1 MMNTLLFYPIAVPVI
16 FGLVCLLSPNQARG
30 RREALLV
37 VTTLVTLALSI
48 FLFFQSDLSVSIR
61 WLQLTPSLTIGF
73 DLHTS
78 AFARFTLVTIA
89 AFGLLVGLYSLP
101 FMRSHLR
108 HREYYAYYLIALG
121 VTSGAVLSGNLVL
134 LLFFWELHGF
144 LLFLMAGLNGDSAL
158 PASTRT
164 LMIAGIGDLTLM
176 LGIGLLW
183 TQTGSLSIGPGP
195 TGGAGAGGL
204 AAQALVPS
212 TPILGAA
219 FVLMALGAFAKGG
232 IMPLHTWI
240 PAISTETPM
249 TVMGYFTSLDKM
261 LGFYLLT
268 VLSLQI
274 FDISGW
280 AGWFLMTVGA
290 VTLLGG
296 VLMAVIQKDF
306 RRMLA
311 FHSVSQVG
319 YMVIGIGT
327 GTALGV
333 IGGLFHLLNM
343 IVVKGGLYLCGGS
356 VQYRTGKTKF
366 DDLGGLAKAMPLT
379 FVSTLIASLAIAGV
393 PPLNAFVSK
402 WMVYQGIIER
412 GGTAFPVF
420 LLVAMFGSA
429 LTLASFMKLLYSMF
443 WGDRPA
449 GLGEGRE
456 SPWTMTLPIF
466 MLALVAVGFGVFY
479 RWPVSALLTPIVGPG
494 AQVTELGL
502 WDSGLATVLLVVSL
516 LIGLVIYLAGRP
528 RRSVE
533 AEVFLG
539 GEALDPAVYRVPG
552 THFYGPVKSMD
563 GLKQAYDMADRG
575 TFDVYKQGYRAIK
588 RASQWVYTYIDQA
601 LADFY
606 QEVIPALLS
615 LVGEILH
622 VLNARMV
629 LTRILWV
636 LYVLGGLTILFMPEQ
651 YELITLT
658 RVVACVGMIGWAFL
672 AWVETDLQ
680 RMLLLAATSQLGFV
694 VLGFTL
700 SSAVALSYLGTG
712 SVALLVLFIVTY
724 FIRRSLHTTS
734 IDQMSGLA
742 GKMPVAFVFFVLA
755 ALWLSG
761 LPPFGSFFSKFLLGV
776 AAGEISPF
784 LTIAITGAAILTLAY
799 LLRPIR
805 NFLRNE

>member
-1 MMNTLLFYPIAVPVI
+1 MNTLLFYPIAVPILV
-16 FGLVCLLSPNQARG
+16 GLVCLFTRKQARVW
-30 RREALLV
+30 REALLV
-37 VTTLVTLALSI
+37 LTTIAALALSV
-48 FLFFQSDLSVSIR
+48 FLFIQPDLSISIR
-61 WLQLTPSLTIGF
+61 WLQLTPGLTIGF

-78 AFARFTLVTIA
+78 AFARFTLVVTA
-89 AFGLLVGLYSLP
+89 AFSLLAGLYSLP
-101 FMRSHLR
+101 FMRAHPR
-108 HREYYAYYLIALG
+108 HREYYAYYLMALG

-183 TQTGSLSIGPGP
+183 TQTGSLSID
-195 TGGAGAGGL
+195 GL

-212 TPILGAA
+212 TPLLGAA
-219 FVLMALGAFAKGG
+219 FILMVLGAFAKGG
-232 IMPLHTWI
+232 VMPLHTWI

-319 YMVIGIGT
+319 YMLVGIGT
-327 GTALGV
+327 GSAIV
-333 IGGLFHLLNM
+333 AIGGRFHLVNR
-343 IVVKGGLYLCGGS
+343 ISVKGSVYLCGGS
-356 VQYRTGKTKF
+356 VQYRTGKTQF
-366 DDLGGLAKAMPLT
+366 DDWGWLAKAMPWT

-412 GGTAFPVF
+412 GGTAFPLF

-443 WGDRPA
+443 WGDKPA
-449 GLGEGRE
+449 GLGEVKE
-456 SPWTMTLPIF
+456 SPWTMALPIF
-466 MLALVAVGFGVFY
+466 VLGLIAVGFGVFY
-479 RWPVSALLTPIVGPG
+479 QWPVAALLTPILGAG
-494 AQVTELGL
+494 AQVSVIGL
-502 WDSGLATVLLVVSL
+502 WNSNLATILLVASL
-516 LIGLVIYLAGRP
+516 LIGLVIYWAGRP

-533 AEVFLG
+533 AYVFLG
-539 GEALDPAVYRVPG
+539 GEALDPEVYRVPG
-552 THFYGPVKSMD
+552 SHFYGPVKDMD
-563 GLKQAYDMADRG
+563 GLKQAYAMADHGSFDLYLQG
-575 TFDVYKQGYRAIK
+575 TILTRRISRWVYK
-588 RASQWVYTYIDQA
+588 YIDQA

-629 LTRILWV
+629 LTHILWA
-636 LYVLGGLTILFMPEQ
+636 LYALGGLAILFMPNQ
-651 YELITLT
+651 YEILTLT
-658 RVVACVGMIGWAFL
+658 RVIACVGMIGWAFI

-680 RMLLLAATSQLGFV
+680 RMLVLAATSQLGFV
-694 VLGFTL
+694 VLGITL
-700 SSAVALSYLGTG
+700 SSAVALSYLATG
-712 SVALLVLFIVTY
+712 SIALLVLFVVAY
-724 FIRRSLHTTS
+724 FIRRSLHTST

-742 GKMPVAFVFFVLA
+742 GKMPVAFIFFVLA

-761 LPPFGSFFSKFLLGV
+761 LPPFGSFFSKFRLGV

-805 NFLRNE
+805 RFLRNE

>member
-1 MMNTLLFYPIAVPVI
+1 MNTLLFYPIAAPVLV
-16 FGLVCLLSPNQARG
+16 GLICLLIPKQARG
-30 RREALLV
+30 VREALLV
-37 VTTLVTLALSI
+37 LTTIVALALSV
-48 FLFFQSDLSVSIR
+48 FLFVQPNLSVSIR

-73 DLHTS
+73 DLQTS

-89 AFGLLVGLYSLP
+89 AFGLLAGLYSLP
-101 FMRSHLR
+101 FMRAHPR
-108 HREYYAYYLIALG
+108 HREYYAYYLMALG
-121 VTSGAVLSGNLVL
+121 VTGGAVLAGNLVL

-144 LLFLMAGLNGDSAL
+144 LLFLMAGLNGDSAVS
-158 PASTRT
+158 ASKRT
-164 LMIAGIGDLTLM
+164 LMIAGVGDLTLM

-183 TQTGSLSIGPGP
+183 TQTSSLSIS
-195 TGGAGAGGL
+195 GL
-204 AAQALVPS
+204 AAQVLTPS
-212 TPILGAA
+212 TPLLGTA

-249 TVMGYFTSLDKM
+249 TVMSYFTSLDKM

-327 GTALGV
+327 GTAVGV

-343 IVVKGGLYLCGGS
+343 IIVKGSLYLCGGS
-356 VQYRTGKTKF
+356 VQYRTGKTQF
-366 DDLGGLAKAMPLT
+366 DELGGLAKALPWT

-393 PPLNAFVSK
+393 PPLNAFASK

-412 GGTAFPVF
+412 GGTVFPVF

-443 WGDRPA
+443 WGDKPA
-449 GLGEGRE
+449 ELGEVKE
-456 SPWTMTLPIF
+456 SPWTLTLPI
-466 MLALVAVGFGVFY
+466 LVLGLFAVGFGVFY
-479 RWPVSALLTPIVGPG
+479 QWPVSALLTPILGAG
-494 AQVTELGL
+494 AQASVIGL
-502 WDSGLATVLLVVSL
+502 WNSNLATLLLVISL
-516 LIGLVIYLAGRP
+516 LIGLVIYWAGRP

-533 AEVFLG
+533 ADVFLG
-539 GEALDPAVYRVPG
+539 GEALDPEVYRVPG

-563 GLKQAYDMADRG
+563 GLRQAYDMADHG
-575 TFDVYKQGYRAIK
+575 TFDLYLQGALITRRVSGWIYK
-588 RASQWVYTYIDQA
+588 YIDQA

-615 LVGEILH
+615 LIGEILH

-629 LTRILWV
+629 LTHILWA
-636 LYVLGGLTILFMPEQ
+636 LYVLGGLAILFMPNQ
-651 YELITLT
+651 YEIITLA
-658 RVVACVGMIGWAFL
+658 RIIACVGMIGWAFL

-680 RMLLLAATSQLGFV
+680 RMLVLAATSQLGFV
-694 VLGFTL
+694 VLGITL
-700 SSAVALSYLGTG
+700 SSAVALSYLATG
-712 SVALLVLFIVTY
+712 SIALLVLFAVAY
-724 FIRRSLHTTS
+724 FIRRGLHTTS
-734 IDQMSGLA
+734 IEQMSGLA
-742 GKMPVAFVFFVLA
+742 GKMPVAFIFFVLA

-761 LPPFGSFFSKFLLGV
+761 LPPFGSFFSKFRLGV

-805 NFLRNE
+805 RFLRNE

>member
-1 MMNTLLFYPIAVPVI
+1 MNTLLFYPIAVPVLI
-16 FGLVCLLSPNQARG
+16 GLICLLTPKRTRG
-30 RREALLV
+30 LRETLLV
-37 VTTLVTLALSI
+37 LSTIAAIALSV
-48 FLFFQSDLSVSIR
+48 FLFTQPDLSISIR
-61 WLQLTPSLTIGF
+61 WLQLAPGLAVGF
-73 DLHTS
+73 DLQTS
-78 AFARFTLVTIA
+78 AFARFAMIVIA
-89 AFGLLVGLYSLP
+89 TFSLLAGLYSLP
-101 FMRSHLR
+101 FMRSHPR
-108 HREYYAYYLIALG
+108 HREYYAYYLMALG
-121 VTSGAVLSGNLVL
+121 VTNGAVLASNLVL

-164 LMIAGIGDLTLM
+164 LMIAGVGDLTLL
-176 LGIGLLW
+176 LGIGFLW
-183 TQTGSLSIGPGP
+183 IQTGSLSISELS
-195 TGGAGAGGL
+195 AL
-204 AAQALVPS
+204 AL
-212 TPILGAA
+212 TPATPLLGTI
-219 FVLMALGAFAKGG
+219 FMLMALGTFAKSG

-249 TVMGYFTSLDKM
+249 TVMGYFTSLDKI
-261 LGFYLLT
+261 LGFYFLT

-280 AGWFLMTVGA
+280 AGWLLMIVGA

-327 GTALGV
+327 GTGIGV

-343 IVVKGGLYLCGGS
+343 IIVKGSLFLCGGS
-356 VQYRTGKTKF
+356 AQYRTGKTQF
-366 DDLGGLAKAMPLT
+366 DEMGALAKAMPWT

-412 GGTAFPVF
+412 GGAAFPLF

-443 WGDRPA
+443 WGDRPVA
-449 GLGEGRE
+449 LGDVKE
-456 SPWTMTLPIF
+456 SPWTITLPIF
-466 MLALVAVGFGVFY
+466 VLGLVAVGFGIFY
-479 RWPVSALLTPIVGPG
+479 QWPVNILLTPILG
-494 AQVTELGL
+494 TEVQISVIGL
-502 WDSGLATVLLVVSL
+502 WNSNLASLLLIASL
-516 LIGLVIYLAGRP
+516 LIGLVIYWAGRP
-528 RRSVE
+528 RRSRE
-533 AEVFLG
+533 AETFLG
-539 GEALDPAVYRVPG
+539 GEVLDPEVYRVPG

-563 GLKQAYDMADRG
+563 GLRQAYEMADHG
-575 TFDVYKQGYRAIK
+575 NFDLYLHGAHLTK
-588 RASQWVYTYIDQA
+588 RVSTWVYQYIDQA

-622 VLNARMV
+622 LLNARMV
-629 LTRILWV
+629 LTHILWG
-636 LYVLGGLTILFMPEQ
+636 LYALGGLAILFIPNQ
-651 YELITLT
+651 YEVITLT
-658 RVVACVGMIGWAFL
+658 RIVACVGMIGWAFL
-672 AWVETDLQ
+672 AWVEKDLE
-680 RMLLLAATSQLGFV
+680 RMLVLATTSQLGFV
-694 VLGFTL
+694 VLGITL
-700 SSAVALSYLGTG
+700 SSGVALSYLATG
-712 SVALLVLFIVTY
+712 SVALLVLFIVVY
-724 FIRRSLHTTS
+724 FIRRGLHTTH

-742 GKMPVAFVFFVLA
+742 GKMPVAFLFFVLA

-761 LPPFGSFFSKFLLGV
+761 LPPFGSFFSKFRLGV

-805 NFLRNE
+805 RFLRNE

>member
-1 MMNTLLFYPIAVPVI
+1 L
-16 FGLVCLLSPNQARG
+16 
-30 RREALLV
+30 REALTVL
-37 VTTLVTLALSI
+37 TTLASLALAV
-48 FLFFQSDLSVSIR
+48 FLFVQPDLSVSIR
-61 WLQLTPSLTIGF
+61 WLQLTPDLTIGF

-78 AFARFTLVTIA
+78 PFARFTLVTIA
-89 AFGLLVGLYSLP
+89 AFGLLAGLYSLP
-101 FMRSHLR
+101 FMREHPR
-108 HREYYAYYLIALG
+108 QREYYAYFLMALG
-121 VTSGAVLSGNLVL
+121 VTSGAVLAGNLIL

-183 TQTGSLSIGPGP
+183 TQTSSLSISELSVLS
-195 TGGAGAGGL
+195 L
-204 AAQALVPS
+204 APS
-212 TPILGAA
+212 TPTLGAA
-219 FVLMALGAFAKGG
+219 FILMALGAFAKGG
-232 IMPLHTWI
+232 IIPLHTWI

-268 VLSLQI
+268 VLSLRI
-274 FDISGW
+274 FDISNW
-280 AGWFLMTVGA
+280 AGWFLMTIGA
-290 VTLLGG
+290 ITLLGG

-343 IVVKGGLYLCGGS
+343 IIVKGSLYLCGGS

-366 DDLGGLAKAMPLT
+366 DEMGGLAKAMPWT
-379 FVSTLIASLAIAGV
+379 FVSTLIAALAIAGV

-412 GGTAFPVF
+412 GGAGFPIF
-420 LLVAMFGSA
+420 LLIAMFCSA

-443 WGDRPA
+443 WGDKPA
-449 GLGEGRE
+449 ELGEVKE
-456 SPWTMTLPIF
+456 SPWTIVLPVF
-466 MLALVAVGFGVFY
+466 ALALIAIGFGVFY
-479 RWPVSALLTPIVGPG
+479 HWPVNALLIPILGPG
-494 AQVTELGL
+494 AQVSALGL

-516 LIGLVIYLAGRP
+516 VIGLVIYWAGRP
-528 RRSVE
+528 RESVE

-539 GEALDPAVYRVPG
+539 GEVLDPEVYRVPG

-575 TFDVYKQGYRAIK
+575 VFDLYMQGVHLTR
-588 RASQWVYTYIDQA
+588 RASAWVYQYIDQA

-615 LVGEILH
+615 LIGEILH
-622 VLNARMV
+622 VLNRRMV
-629 LTRILWV
+629 LTRTLWV
-636 LYVLGGLTILFMPEQ
+636 LYALGGLTILFMPEQ
-651 YELITLT
+651 HELITLT

-680 RMLLLAATSQLGFV
+680 RMLALAATSQFGFV
-694 VLGFTL
+694 VLGITL
-700 SSAVALSYLGTG
+700 SSGVALSYLATG
-712 SVALLVLFIVTY
+712 SVALLVLFVVTY
-724 FIRRSLHTTS
+724 FIRRSLHTTE
-734 IDQMSGLA
+734 IKQMSGLA

-761 LPPFGSFFSKFLLGV
+761 LPPFGSFFSKFRLGV

-805 NFLRNE
+805 KFLGSE

>member
-1 MMNTLLFYPIAVPVI
+1 MMNTLLFYPIAVPILV
-16 FGLVCLLSPNQARG
+16 GLLCLLSPKRAKWL
-30 RREALLV
+30 REALLLL
-37 VTTLVTLALSI
+37 TTLAALTLSI
-48 FLFFQSDLSVSIR
+48 FLFIQPDLSISMR
-61 WLQLTPSLTIGF
+61 WLQLTPSLAIGF

-78 AFARFTLVTIA
+78 AFARFTLLTIS
-89 AFGLLVGLYSLP
+89 AFGLLAGLYSLP
-101 FMRSHLR
+101 FMRVHPR
-108 HREYYAYYLIALG
+108 HREYYAYYLMALG
-121 VTSGAVLSGNLVL
+121 VTGGAVLAGNFVL
-134 LLFFWELHGF
+134 LLFFWELHGL

-176 LGIGLLW
+176 LGVGLLW
-183 TQTGSLSIGPGP
+183 IQTGSLSIN
-195 TGGAGAGGL
+195 AL
-204 AAQALVPS
+204 AAQTLVPS
-212 TPILGAA
+212 TLPLGAA
-219 FVLMALGAFAKGG
+219 FTLMALGAFAKSG

-268 VLSLQI
+268 VLSLQV
-274 FDISGW
+274 FNISGW
-280 AGWFLMTVGA
+280 AGWLLMAVGA

-296 VLMAVIQKDF
+296 VLMAVIQVDF

-327 GTALGV
+327 GTAVGIV
-333 IGGLFHLLNM
+333 GGLFHLLNM
-343 IVVKGGLYLCGGS
+343 IIVKGSLYLCGGS
-356 VQYRTGKTKF
+356 VQYHTGKTKF
-366 DDLGGLAKAMPLT
+366 DEMGGLAKAMPWT
-379 FVSTLIASLAIAGV
+379 FISTLIASLAIAGV

-412 GGTAFPVF
+412 GGAAFPVF

-429 LTLASFMKLLYSMF
+429 LTMASFIKLLYSMF
-443 WGDRPA
+443 WGNKPDELRKVK
-449 GLGEGRE
+449 E
-456 SPWTMTLPIF
+456 SPWTITLPIF
-466 MLALVAVGFGVFY
+466 LLGLLAIAFGVFY
-479 RWPVSALLTPIVGPG
+479 HWPVAALVTPLLGIG
-494 AQVTELGL
+494 AQVSVIGL
-502 WDSGLATVLLVVSL
+502 WNSNLATLLLIASL
-516 LIGLVIYLAGRP
+516 LIGLVIYWAGRP
-528 RRSVE
+528 RQSVE

-539 GEALDPAVYRVPG
+539 GEVLDPEVYHVPG

-563 GLKQAYDMADRG
+563 GLRQAYDMADRG
-575 TFDVYKQGYRAIK
+575 IFDVYLQGVQLTR
-588 RASQWVYTYIDQA
+588 RASRWIYQYIDQA

-615 LVGEILH
+615 LIGEILH

-629 LTRILWV
+629 LTHVLWG
-636 LYVLGGLTILFMPEQ
+636 LYALGGLAILFMPHQ
-651 YELITLT
+651 YEIITLT
-658 RVVACVGMIGWAFL
+658 RVIACLGMIGWAFL

-680 RMLLLAATSQLGFV
+680 HMLVLAATSQLGFV
-694 VLGFTL
+694 VLGITL
-700 SSAVALSYLGTG
+700 SSRVALSYLATG
-712 SVALLVLFIVTY
+712 SVALLVLFAVTY
-724 FIRRSLHTTS
+724 FIRRNLHTS
-734 IDQMSGLA
+734 HIDQMSGLA
-742 GKMPVAFVFFVLA
+742 GKMPVAFIFFVLA

-805 NFLRNE
+805 KFLRSEE

>member
-1 MMNTLLFYPIAVPVI
+1 MNTLLFYSIAVPVLV
-16 FGLVCLLSPNQARG
+16 GLVCLLTRKQARAL
-30 RREALLV
+30 REALTVL
-37 VTTLVTLALSI
+37 TTLAALALSI
-48 FLFFQSDLSVSIR
+48 FLFVQPDLSVSIR
-61 WLQLTPSLTIGF
+61 WLQLTPNLTIGF
-73 DLHTS
+73 DLRTS
-78 AFARFTLVTIA
+78 AFARFALLTIA
-89 AFGLLVGLYSLP
+89 SFGFLAGLYSLH
-101 FMRSHLR
+101 FMRAHPR
-108 HREYYAYYLIALG
+108 HREYYAYYLMALG
-121 VTSGAVLSGNLVL
+121 VTSGAVLAGNLILL
-134 LLFFWELHGF
+134 LLFWEMHGF

-158 PASTRT
+158 PASSRT
-164 LMIAGIGDLTLM
+164 LMIAGVGDLTLM

-183 TQTGSLSIGPGP
+183 TQTGSLSIDW
-195 TGGAGAGGL
+195 L
-204 AAQALVPS
+204 AAQALAPS
-212 TPILGAA
+212 TPLLGTA
-219 FVLMALGAFAKGG
+219 FIMIVLGAFAKGG
-232 IMPLHTWI
+232 VMPLHTWI
-240 PAISTETPM
+240 PAISTETPL

-268 VLSLQI
+268 LVSLQI

-280 AGWFLMTVGA
+280 AGWLLMTVGA
-290 VTLLGG
+290 VTLMGG

-319 YMVIGIGT
+319 YMVMGIGT
-327 GTALGV
+327 GTPLGV

-343 IVVKGGLYLCGGS
+343 IIVKGSLYLCGGS
-356 VQYRTGKTKF
+356 AQYRTGKTDF
-366 DDLGGLAKAMPLT
+366 DEMGGLARAMPWT

-412 GGTAFPVF
+412 GGAAFPLF
-420 LLVAMFGSA
+420 LLIAMFGSA

-443 WGDRPA
+443 WGDKPA
-449 GLGEGRE
+449 GQGEVKE
-456 SPWTMTLPIF
+456 SPWTITLPVFVLGLFAI
-466 MLALVAVGFGVFY
+466 GFGVFY
-479 RWPVSALLTPIVGPG
+479 RWPVDALLTPILGPG

-502 WDSGLATVLLVVSL
+502 WNSGLATILLVVSL
-516 LIGLVIYLAGRP
+516 VIGLVIYWAGRP
-528 RRSVE
+528 RHSVE
-533 AEVFLG
+533 ADVFLG
-539 GEALDPAVYRVPG
+539 GEALDPAVYHVPG
-552 THFYGPVKSMD
+552 THFYGPVKNMD
-563 GLKQAYDMADRG
+563 GLKQAYAMADHG
-575 TFDVYKQGYRAIK
+575 SFDLYLQGSFLTRQVSRWVYK
-588 RASQWVYTYIDQA
+588 YIDQA

-615 LVGEILH
+615 LIGEILH

-629 LTRILWV
+629 LTHILWA
-636 LYVLGGLTILFMPEQ
+636 LYALGGLAILFMPGQ

-658 RVVACVGMIGWAFL
+658 RIIACVGMIGWAFL

-680 RMLLLAATSQLGFV
+680 RMLVLAATSQLGFV
-694 VLGFTL
+694 VLGITL
-700 SSAVALSYLGTG
+700 SSGVALSYLATG
-712 SVALLVLFIVTY
+712 SIALLVLFAVTY
-724 FIRRSLHTTS
+724 FIRRSLHTTD

-761 LPPFGSFFSKFLLGV
+761 LPPFGSFFSKFRLGV

-805 NFLRNE
+805 SFLRNE

>member
-1 MMNTLLFYPIAVPVI
+1 
-16 FGLVCLLSPNQARG
+16 
-30 RREALLV
+30 
-37 VTTLVTLALSI
+37 
-48 FLFFQSDLSVSIR
+48 
-61 WLQLTPSLTIGF
+61 LTIGF

-89 AFGLLVGLYSLP
+89 AFGLLAGLYSLP
-101 FMRSHLR
+101 FMRAHPR
-108 HREYYAYYLIALG
+108 HREYYAYFLMALG
-121 VTSGAVLSGNLVL
+121 VTSGAVLAGNLVL

-183 TQTGSLSIGPGP
+183 TQTGSLSIDGLM
-195 TGGAGAGGL
+195 AGT
-204 AAQALVPS
+204 LVPS
-212 TPILGAA
+212 TPMLGAA
-219 FVLMALGAFAKGG
+219 FVLIALGAFAKGG

-280 AGWFLMTVGA
+280 AGWLLMTVGA

-319 YMVIGIGT
+319 YMLIGIGT
-327 GTALGV
+327 GTPLGV

-343 IVVKGGLYLCGGS
+343 IIVKGSLFLCGGS
-356 VQYRTGKTKF
+356 VQYRTGKTNF
-366 DDLGGLAKAMPLT
+366 DELGGLAKAMPWT

-412 GGTAFPVF
+412 GGKAFPIF

-443 WGDRPA
+443 WGDKPA
-449 GLGEGRE
+449 NLAEVKE
-456 SPWTMTLPIF
+456 SPWTITLPIF
-466 MLALVAVGFGVFY
+466 VLGLVAVGFGVFY
-479 RWPVSALLTPIVGPG
+479 RWPVAVLLTPILGAD
-494 AQVTELGL
+494 AQVSVIGL
-502 WDSGLATVLLVVSL
+502 WDSNLATLLLIVSL
-516 LIGLVIYLAGRP
+516 LIGLVIYWAGRP

-539 GEALDPAVYRVPG
+539 GEALDPEVYRVPG

-563 GLKQAYDMADRG
+563 GLRQAYDMADRG
-575 TFDVYKQGYRAIK
+575 DFDLYMHGFNLTERVSRWVYK
-588 RASQWVYTYIDQA
+588 YIDQA

-615 LVGEILH
+615 LFGEILH

-629 LTRILWV
+629 LTHILWG
-636 LYVLGGLTILFMPEQ
+636 LYALGGLAILFMPNQ
-651 YELITLT
+651 YELISLT

-680 RMLLLAATSQLGFV
+680 RMLVLAATSQLGFV
-694 VLGFTL
+694 VLGITL
-700 SSAVALSYLGTG
+700 SSGVALSYLATG
-712 SVALLVLFIVTY
+712 SIALLVLFAVAY
-724 FIRRSLHTTS
+724 FIRRSLHTMN
-734 IDQMSGLA
+734 INKMSGLA

-805 NFLRNE
+805 SFLRNE

>member
-1 MMNTLLFYPIAVPVI
+1 MNTLLLYPIAVPIAV
-16 FGLVCLLSPNQARG
+16 GLICLLTPKQAKG
-30 RREALLV
+30 LREALLI
-37 VTTLVTLALSI
+37 VTTIATLALSV
-48 FLFFQSDLSVSIR
+48 FLFVQPDQSLSFR
-61 WLQLTPSLTIGF
+61 WMQFTTSLTIGF
-73 DLHTS
+73 DLYTS

-89 AFGLLVGLYSLP
+89 VFGLLAGLYSLP
-101 FMRSHLR
+101 FMRMHPR
-108 HREYYAYYLIALG
+108 HREYYAYYLMALG
-121 VTSGAVLSGNLVL
+121 ATGGAVLSGNLVL
-134 LLFFWELHGF
+134 LLFFWEIHGF

-158 PASTRT
+158 QASART
-164 LMIAGIGDLTLM
+164 LIIAGVGDLTLM

-183 TQTGSLSIGPGP
+183 TQTGSLEISI
-195 TGGAGAGGL
+195 L
-204 AAQALVPS
+204 SAQALTPS
-212 TPILGAA
+212 TPLPGTA
-219 FVLMALGAFAKGG
+219 FVLMVLGAFAKGG
-232 IMPLHTWI
+232 VMPLHTWI

-268 VLSLQI
+268 LISLQL

-280 AGWFLMTVGA
+280 AGWLLMTIGA

-343 IVVKGGLYLCGGS
+343 VIVKGSLFLCGGS

-366 DDLGGLAKAMPLT
+366 DEMGGLAKAMPWT

-412 GGTAFPVF
+412 GGKVFPIF
-420 LLVAMFGSA
+420 LVVAMFGSA

-443 WGDRPA
+443 WGDKPA
-449 GLGEGRE
+449 SLVDVKE
-456 SPWTMTLPIF
+456 SPWTITLPIF
-466 MLALVAVGFGVFY
+466 LLGLVAVGFGVFY
-479 RWPVSALLTPIVGPG
+479 QLPINAFLTPVLGTG
-494 AQVTELGL
+494 AQISVIGL
-502 WDSGLATVLLVVSL
+502 WDSSLATLLLILSL
-516 LIGLVIYLAGRP
+516 LIGLVVYWAGRP
-528 RRSVE
+528 RQSVE
-533 AEVFLG
+533 ADVFLG
-539 GEALDPAVYRVPG
+539 GEALDPQIYHIPG

-563 GLKQAYDMADRG
+563 GLRQAYEMADRG
-575 TFDVYKQGYRAIK
+575 TFDLYMQGAHFTRH
-588 RASQWVYTYIDQA
+588 ASRWVYRYIDQA

-606 QEVIPALLS
+606 QEVIPAFIS
-615 LVGEILH
+615 LIGEILRL
-622 VLNARMV
+622 LNARMV
-629 LTRILWV
+629 LTHILWL
-636 LYVLGGLTILFMPEQ
+636 LYALGGMTIIFMPNQ
-651 YELITLT
+651 NDVITTT

-680 RMLLLAATSQLGFV
+680 RMLVLAATSQLGFV
-694 VLGFTL
+694 VLGITL
-700 SSAVALSYLGTG
+700 SSAVALSYLLTG
-712 SVALLVLFIVTY
+712 SVALLVLFTVAY
-724 FIRRSLHTTS
+724 FIRRSLHTSS
-734 IDQMSGLA
+734 IEKMSGLA
-742 GKMPVAFVFFVLA
+742 GKMPVAFIFFVLA

-776 AAGEISPF
+776 AAGDISPF

-805 NFLRNE
+805 QFLRNG

>member
-1 MMNTLLFYPIAVPVI
+1 MNTILFYPIALPVLV
-16 FGLVCLLSPNQARG
+16 GLICLLTRKQARAW
-30 RREALLV
+30 REALTVL
-37 VTTLVTLALSI
+37 TTIASLALSI
-48 FLFFQSDLSVSIR
+48 FLFVQPDLSISIR
-61 WLQLTPSLTIGF
+61 WLQFTTSISVGF

-78 AFARFTLVTIA
+78 AFARFTLVVIA
-89 AFGLLVGLYSLP
+89 SFGLLAGLYSLP
-101 FMRSHLR
+101 FMRAHPR
-108 HREYYAYYLIALG
+108 QREYYAYFLMALG
-121 VTSGAVLSGNLVL
+121 VTSGAVLAGNLVL

-144 LLFLMAGLNGDSAL
+144 LLFLMAGLNGDLAL

-164 LMIAGIGDLTLM
+164 LMIAGIGDLTLL

-183 TQTGSLSIGPGP
+183 TQTGSLSIG
-195 TGGAGAGGL
+195 GL
-204 AAQALVPS
+204 SALALAPS
-212 TPILGAA
+212 TPTLGAA

-274 FDISGW
+274 FDVAGW
-280 AGWFLMTVGA
+280 GGWFLMTVGA

-343 IVVKGGLYLCGGS
+343 IIVKGALYLCGGS
-356 VQYRTGKTKF
+356 VQYRTGRTQF
-366 DDLGGLAKAMPLT
+366 DELGGLAKIMPWT
-379 FVSTLIASLAIAGV
+379 FVSTLIAALAIAGV

-412 GGTAFPVF
+412 GGAAFPVF

-443 WGDRPA
+443 WGDKPA
-449 GLGEGRE
+449 DLDEVKE
-456 SPWTMTLPIF
+456 SPWTITLPIF
-466 MLALVAVGFGVFY
+466 ILGLLAIGFGVFY
-479 RWPVSALLTPIVGPG
+479 QWPVTALLAPILGAG
-494 AQVTELGL
+494 AQVSVMGL
-502 WDSGLATVLLVVSL
+502 WNSSLATILLVASL
-516 LIGLVIYLAGRP
+516 LIGLVIYWAGRP
-528 RRSVE
+528 RRSRE
-533 AEVFLG
+533 ADVFLG
-539 GEALDPAVYRVPG
+539 GEALDPEIYRVPG

-575 TFDVYKQGYRAIK
+575 SFDLYLQGTLVTR
-588 RASQWVYTYIDQA
+588 RASRWVYQYIDQA

-615 LVGEILH
+615 LIGAILN
-622 VLNARMV
+622 VLNKRML
-629 LTRILWV
+629 LTYALWV
-636 LYVLGGLTILFMPEQ
+636 SYALGGLTILFMPNQ
-651 YELITLT
+651 YEIITLT
-658 RVVACVGMIGWAFL
+658 RVVACLGMIGWAFL

-680 RMLLLAATSQLGFV
+680 RMLVLAATSQLGFV
-694 VLGFTL
+694 VLGITL
-700 SSAVALSYLGTG
+700 SSGVALSYLATG
-712 SVALLVLFIVTY
+712 GIALLVLFAVTY
-724 FIRRSLHTTS
+724 FIRRSLHTTE
-734 IDQMSGLA
+734 INQMSGLA

-761 LPPFGSFFSKFLLGV
+761 LPPFGSFFSKFRLGV

-799 LLRPIR
+799 LLKPIR
-805 NFLRNE
+805 RFLGSK

>member
-1 MMNTLLFYPIAVPVI
+1 MNILLFYPIAVPLI

-37 VTTLVTLALSI
+37 ITTIVSLALSV
-48 FLFFQSDLSVSIR
+48 FLFVQPDLFISIR
-61 WLQLTPSLTIGF
+61 WLQFTSDLSVGF
-73 DLHTS
+73 DLRTS
-78 AFARFTLVTIA
+78 AFARFTLVVIA
-89 AFGLLVGLYSLP
+89 AFGLLAGLYSLP
-101 FMRSHLR
+101 FMRNHPR
-108 HREYYAYYLIALG
+108 HREYYAYFLMALG
-121 VTSGAVLSGNLVL
+121 VTNGAVLAGNLVL

-144 LLFLMAGLNGDSAL
+144 LLFLMAGLNGNPAL

-164 LMIAGIGDLTLM
+164 LMIAGVGDLTLM
-176 LGIGLLW
+176 LGVGLLW
-183 TQTGSLSIGPGP
+183 TQTGSLSISE
-195 TGGAGAGGL
+195 L
-204 AAQALVPS
+204 SALTLS
-212 TPILGAA
+212 TPTLGAA
-219 FVLMALGAFAKGG
+219 FVLMTLGAFAKGG
-232 IMPLHTWI
+232 VMPLHTWI

-268 VLSLQI
+268 LLSLQI

-327 GTALGV
+327 GSPIGL

-343 IVVKGGLYLCGGS
+343 VVVKGSLYLCGGS
-356 VQYRTGKTKF
+356 VQYRTGKTRF
-366 DDLGGLAKAMPLT
+366 DELGGLANAMPWT

-402 WMVYQGIIER
+402 WMIYQGIIER

-449 GLGEGRE
+449 KLGVVKE
-456 SPWTMTLPIF
+456 SPWEVTLPIF
-466 MLALVAVGFGVFY
+466 VLALVAIGFGVFY
-479 RWPVSALLTPIVGPG
+479 RWPVSVLLTPILGPEV
-494 AQVTELGL
+494 QIKTLGL
-502 WDSGLATVLLVVSL
+502 WDSGLATGLLIVGL
-516 LIGLVIYLAGRP
+516 LIGLAIYWAGRP
-528 RRSVE
+528 RQSVE
-533 AEVFLG
+533 SDVFLG
-539 GEALDPAVYRVPG
+539 GESLDPEVYRVPG
-552 THFYGPVKSMD
+552 THFYSPLKSMD
-563 GLKQAYDMADRG
+563 GLKQVYAMADRG
-575 TFDVYKQGYRAIK
+575 VFDIYRQGLRVTK
-588 RASQWVYTYIDQA
+588 RISHWVYTYIDQA

-636 LYVLGGLTILFMPEQ
+636 MYALGGLAILFVPEQ
-651 YELITLT
+651 YEVITLT
-658 RVVACVGMIGWAFL
+658 RVIACVGMIGWAFL

-680 RMLLLAATSQLGFV
+680 RMLVLAATSQLGFV
-694 VLGFTL
+694 VLGITL
-700 SSAVALSYLGTG
+700 SSAVALSYLATG
-712 SVALLVLFIVTY
+712 SIALLVLFAVTF
-724 FIRRSLHTTS
+724 FIHRSLHTTD
-734 IDQMSGLA
+734 IAQMYGLA
-742 GKMPVAFVFFVLA
+742 GKMPVAFILFVLA

-761 LPPFGSFFSKFLLGV
+761 LPPFGSFFSKFRLGV

>member
-1 MMNTLLFYPIAVPVI
+1 MNSLLIYPIAVPVLV
-16 FGLVCLLSPNQARG
+16 GMVCLLTPKQARG
-30 RREALLV
+30 LREALLV
-37 VTTLVTLALSI
+37 LTTVVALALSI
-48 FLFFQSDLSVSIR
+48 TLFLQPDLSITIR

-78 AFARFTLVTIA
+78 AFARFTLTTIA
-89 AFGLLVGLYSLP
+89 VFGLLAGLYSLP
-101 FMRSHLR
+101 FMRSHSR
-108 HREYYAYYLIALG
+108 HREYYAYYLMALG
-121 VTSGAVLSGNLVL
+121 VTSGAVLAGNLVL

-164 LMIAGIGDLTLM
+164 LIIAGVGDLTLM

-183 TQTGSLSIGPGP
+183 TQTGSLSIDW
-195 TGGAGAGGL
+195 L

-212 TPILGAA
+212 TPLLGAA
-219 FVLMALGAFAKGG
+219 FVLIVFGAFAKGG
-232 IMPLHTWI
+232 VMPLHTWI

-268 VLSLQI
+268 LVSLQI
-274 FDISGW
+274 FDVSGW
-280 AGWFLMTVGA
+280 AGWLLMTIGA

-296 VLMAVIQKDF
+296 VLMAVIQKDY

-319 YMVIGIGT
+319 YMVMGIGT
-327 GTALGV
+327 GTAVGI
-333 IGGLFHLLNM
+333 IGGLFHLVNM
-343 IVVKGGLYLCGGS
+343 IIVKGSLYLCGGS
-356 VQYRTGKTKF
+356 VQYRTGKTQF
-366 DDLGGLAKAMPLT
+366 DDMGGLAKAMPWT

-412 GGTAFPVF
+412 GGAAFPLF

-443 WGDRPA
+443 WGDKPA
-449 GLGEGRE
+449 GLGEVEE
-456 SPWTMTLPIF
+456 SPWPIALPIF
-466 MLALVAVGFGVFY
+466 VLGLIAVGFGVFY
-479 RWPVSALLTPIVGPG
+479 RWPVDMLLAPILGDG
-494 AQVTELGL
+494 AQVSVIGL
-502 WDSGLATVLLVVSL
+502 WNSNLATLLLVASL
-516 LIGLVIYLAGRP
+516 LIGLVIYWAGRP

-539 GEALDPAVYRVPG
+539 GEALDPEVYRVPG
-552 THFYGPVKSMD
+552 THFYGPVKSME
-563 GLKQAYDMADRG
+563 GLRQAYDMADRG
-575 TFDVYKQGYRAIK
+575 DLDLYMQGLHLTKRVSNWIYR
-588 RASQWVYTYIDQA
+588 YIDQA

-615 LVGEILH
+615 LVGEIMH

-629 LTRILWV
+629 LTHILWG
-636 LYVLGGLTILFMPEQ
+636 LYALGILAVLFMPNH
-651 YELITLT
+651 YEIITLT
-658 RVVACVGMIGWAFL
+658 RVIACIGMIGWAFL

-680 RMLLLAATSQLGFV
+680 RMLVLAATSQLGFV
-694 VLGFTL
+694 VLGITL
-700 SSAVALSYLGTG
+700 SSGVALSYLATG
-712 SVALLVLFIVTY
+712 SIALLVLFAVAY
-724 FIRRSLHTTS
+724 FIRRGLHTTS
-734 IDQMSGLA
+734 IDQMAGLA
-742 GKMPVAFVFFVLA
+742 SKMPAAFIFFVLA

-761 LPPFGSFFSKFLLGV
+761 LPPFGSFFSKFRLGV

-805 NFLRNE
+805 RFLRNE

>member
-1 MMNTLLFYPIAVPVI
+1 MNIILFYPIAVPVLV
-16 FGLVCLLSPNQARG
+16 GLICLLTRKRARG
-30 RREALLV
+30 WREALLL
-37 VTTLVTLALSI
+37 VTTLASLALSI
-48 FLFFQSDLSVSIR
+48 FLFIQPDLSVSIR
-61 WLQLTPSLTIGF
+61 WLQLTPTLTIGF
-73 DLHTS
+73 DLQTS
-78 AFARFTLVTIA
+78 AFARFTLLTIA
-89 AFGLLVGLYSLP
+89 SFGLLAGLYSLP
-101 FMRSHLR
+101 FMRSHPR
-108 HREYYAYYLIALG
+108 HREYYAYFLMALG
-121 VTSGAVLSGNLVL
+121 VTSGAVLAGNLVL

-158 PASTRT
+158 RASTRT

-183 TQTGSLSIGPGP
+183 TQTGSLSIG
-195 TGGAGAGGL
+195 GL
-204 AAQALVPS
+204 AALALVPS
-212 TPILGAA
+212 TPTLGAA

-280 AGWFLMTVGA
+280 AGWFLMTIGA

-327 GTALGV
+327 GSAIGV

-343 IVVKGGLYLCGGS
+343 IIVKGSLYLCGGS

-366 DDLGGLAKAMPLT
+366 DDLGGLAKSMPWT

-412 GGTAFPVF
+412 GGTAFPLF

-443 WGDRPA
+443 WGDKPA
-449 GLGEGRE
+449 ELGEVKE
-456 SPWTMTLPIF
+456 SPWMITLPIF
-466 MLALVAVGFGVFY
+466 LLGLFAIGFGVFY
-479 RWPVSALLTPIVGPG
+479 RWPVAALITPILGAN
-494 AQVTELGL
+494 AQVVTLGL
-502 WDSGLATVLLVVSL
+502 WNSGLAAVLLIASL
-516 LIGLVIYLAGRP
+516 LVGLVIYWAGRP

-533 AEVFLG
+533 ADVFLG
-539 GEALDPAVYRVPG
+539 GEVLDPEVYRVPG
-552 THFYGPVKSMD
+552 THFYGPVKDMD
-563 GLKQAYDMADRG
+563 GLKQAYAMADHGSFDFYLQG
-575 TFDVYKQGYRAIK
+575 TLLTRRISRWIYK
-588 RASQWVYTYIDQA
+588 YIDQA

-622 VLNARMV
+622 VLNRRMV
-629 LTRILWV
+629 LTRILWG
-636 LYVLGGLTILFMPEQ
+636 LYALGGVAILFMPNQ
-651 YELITLT
+651 YEIITLT
-658 RVVACVGMIGWAFL
+658 RIIACVGMIGWAFL

-680 RMLLLAATSQLGFV
+680 HMLVLAATSQFGFV
-694 VLGFTL
+694 VLGITL
-700 SSAVALSYLGTG
+700 SSAVALSYLATG
-712 SVALLVLFIVTY
+712 SVALLVLFAVTL
-724 FIRRSLHTTS
+724 FIRRNLHTTT

-799 LLRPIR
+799 LLKPIR
-805 NFLRNE
+805 RFLGSE

>member
-1 MMNTLLFYPIAVPVI
+1 MMNTLLFYPIAIPILV
-16 FGLVCLLSPNQARG
+16 GLICLITRKQDKVL
-30 RREALLV
+30 REALTVL
-37 VTTLVTLALSI
+37 TTVASLALSI
-48 FLFFQSDLSVSIR
+48 FLFVQPDLSISIR
-61 WLQLTPSLTIGF
+61 WLQFTTSLSVGF

-78 AFARFTLVTIA
+78 AFARFTLVVIT
-89 AFGLLVGLYSLP
+89 AFGLLAGLYSLP
-101 FMRSHLR
+101 FMRKHLR

-121 VTSGAVLSGNLVL
+121 VTSGAVLAGNLVL

-164 LMIAGIGDLTLM
+164 LMIAGVGDLTLM

-183 TQTGSLSIGPGP
+183 TQTGSLSIS
-195 TGGAGAGGL
+195 GL
-204 AAQALVPS
+204 SALALTPS
-212 TPILGAA
+212 TPMLGAA

-249 TVMGYFTSLDKM
+249 TVMSYFTSLDKM

-274 FDISGW
+274 FDITGW

-290 VTLLGG
+290 ITLLGG

-306 RRMLA
+306 RKMLA

-343 IVVKGGLYLCGGS
+343 IMVKGSLYLCGGS

-366 DDLGGLAKAMPLT
+366 DEMGGLAKAMPWT

-412 GGTAFPVF
+412 GGAAFPIF

-443 WGDRPA
+443 WGDKPA
-449 GLGEGRE
+449 ELGEVKE
-456 SPWTMTLPIF
+456 SPWTITTPIF
-466 MLALVAVGFGVFY
+466 ILGLLAIGFGVFY
-479 RWPVSALLTPIVGPG
+479 QWPVTTLLTPILDIGT
-494 AQVTELGL
+494 QVSVIGL
-502 WDSGLATVLLVVSL
+502 WDSSLATILLFASLLV
-516 LIGLVIYLAGRP
+516 GLVIYWAGRP
-528 RRSVE
+528 RRSLE
-533 AEVFLG
+533 ADVFLG
-539 GEALDPAVYRVPG
+539 GETLDPEVYRVPG
-552 THFYGPVKSMD
+552 THFYGPVKNMD
-563 GLKQAYDMADRG
+563 GLRQAYTMADRG
-575 TFDVYKQGYRAIK
+575 DFDLYMQGAHLTK
-588 RASQWVYTYIDQA
+588 RASNWVYQYIDQA

-615 LVGEILH
+615 LIGEILH
-622 VLNARMV
+622 VFNARMV

-636 LYVLGGLTILFMPEQ
+636 LYVLGGLAILFMPNQ
-651 YELITLT
+651 YDIITLT
-658 RVVACVGMIGWAFL
+658 RVIACVGMIGWAFL

-680 RMLLLAATSQLGFV
+680 RMLVLAATSQLGFV
-694 VLGFTL
+694 VLGITL
-700 SSAVALSYLGTG
+700 SSGVALSYLATG
-712 SVALLVLFIVTY
+712 SVALLVLFAVTY

-734 IDQMSGLA
+734 IEQMSGLA

-761 LPPFGSFFSKFLLGV
+761 LPPFGSFFSKFRLGV

-805 NFLRNE
+805 RFLRNE

>member
-1 MMNTLLFYPIAVPVI
+1 MNTTLFYPIAVPILV
-16 FGLVCLLSPNQARG
+16 GLICLSTRKQAKVL
-30 RREALLV
+30 REALMVL
-37 VTTLVTLALSI
+37 TTLLSLALSI
-48 FLFFQSDLSVSIR
+48 FIFVQPDLSISIR
-61 WLQLTPSLTIGF
+61 WLQLTSSLSVGF

-78 AFARFTLVTIA
+78 AFARFTLVVIA
-89 AFGLLVGLYSLP
+89 AFGLLAGLYSLP
-101 FMRSHLR
+101 FMRAHPR
-108 HREYYAYYLIALG
+108 HREYYAYFLIALG
-121 VTSGAVLSGNLVL
+121 VTSGAVLAGNLVL
-134 LLFFWELHGF
+134 LLFFWEMHGF

-164 LMIAGIGDLTLM
+164 LMIAGVGDLTLM

-183 TQTGSLSIGPGP
+183 TQTGSLSIN
-195 TGGAGAGGL
+195 GL
-204 AAQALVPS
+204 SALALAPS
-212 TPILGAA
+212 TPTLGAA

-274 FDISGW
+274 FDVSGW
-280 AGWFLMTVGA
+280 AGWLLMTIGA

-311 FHSVSQVG
+311 FHSISQVG
-319 YMVIGIGT
+319 YMLVGIGT
-327 GTALGV
+327 GSAIGI

-343 IVVKGGLYLCGGS
+343 IIVKGSLYLCGGS

-366 DDLGGLAKAMPLT
+366 DELGGLAKAMPWT

-412 GGTAFPVF
+412 GGLAFPVF

-443 WGDRPA
+443 WGDKPA
-449 GLGEGRE
+449 ELGEVKE
-456 SPWTMTLPIF
+456 SPWTITVPIF
-466 MLALVAVGFGVFY
+466 ILGLLAIGFGVFY
-479 RWPVSALLTPIVGPG
+479 QWPVTTLLTPILSAG
-494 AQVTELGL
+494 AQVSVIGL
-502 WDSGLATVLLVVSL
+502 WDSNLATLLLIASLLV
-516 LIGLVIYLAGRP
+516 GLVIYWAGRP

-533 AEVFLG
+533 ADVFLG
-539 GEALDPAVYRVPG
+539 GEALDPEVYRVPG
-552 THFYGPVKSMD
+552 THFYGPVKEMD
-563 GLKQAYDMADRG
+563 GLKQAYAMADHGSFDLYLQG
-575 TFDVYKQGYRAIK
+575 TILTRRASRWVYK
-588 RASQWVYTYIDQA
+588 YIDQA

-622 VLNARMV
+622 VLNKRMV
-629 LTRILWV
+629 LTRTLWV
-636 LYVLGGLTILFMPEQ
+636 LYALGGLAILFIPNQNEIM
-651 YELITLT
+651 TLT
-658 RVVACVGMIGWAFL
+658 RVIACIGMIGWAFL

-680 RMLLLAATSQLGFV
+680 RMLVLAATSQLGFV
-694 VLGFTL
+694 VLGITL
-700 SSAVALSYLGTG
+700 SSGVALSYLATG
-712 SVALLVLFIVTY
+712 SVALLVLFAVTY
-724 FIRRSLHTTS
+724 FIRRSLHTTE
-734 IDQMSGLA
+734 INQMSGLA

-755 ALWLSG
+755 SLWLSG

-799 LLRPIR
+799 LLKPIR
-805 NFLRNE
+805 RFLGNE

>member
-1 MMNTLLFYPIAVPVI
+1 MNTLLFFPIAIPILV
-16 FGLVCLLSPNQARG
+16 GLICLLTRKQDKVP
-30 RREALLV
+30 REALTVL
-37 VTTLVTLALSI
+37 TALASLALSVFI
-48 FLFFQSDLSVSIR
+48 FVQPDLSISVR
-61 WLQLTPSLTIGF
+61 WLQFTSSLSVGF

-78 AFARFTLVTIA
+78 AFARFTLAVIA
-89 AFGLLVGLYSLP
+89 AFGLLAGLYSLR
-101 FMRSHLR
+101 FMRSHPR
-108 HREYYAYYLIALG
+108 HREYYAYFLMALG
-121 VTSGAVLSGNLVL
+121 VTSGAVLAENFVL
-134 LLFFWELHGF
+134 LLFFWEMHGF

-164 LMIAGIGDLTLM
+164 LMIAGIGDLTLL

-183 TQTGSLSIGPGP
+183 TQTGSLSIS
-195 TGGAGAGGL
+195 GL
-204 AAQALVPS
+204 SALALTPS
-212 TPILGAA
+212 TPTLGAA
-219 FVLMALGAFAKGG
+219 FLLMALGAFAKGG

-274 FDISGW
+274 FDVSGW
-280 AGWFLMTVGA
+280 AGWLLMTVGA

-311 FHSVSQVG
+311 FHSISQVG

-327 GTALGV
+327 GTPLGV

-343 IVVKGGLYLCGGS
+343 IIVKGSLYLCGGS

-366 DDLGGLAKAMPLT
+366 DELGGLAKTMPWT
-379 FVSTLIASLAIAGV
+379 FVSTLIASLAIAGA

-412 GGTAFPVF
+412 GGAVFPVF

-443 WGDRPA
+443 WGDKPA
-449 GLGEGRE
+449 GLGEVHE
-456 SPWTMTLPIF
+456 SPWTITAPIF
-466 MLALVAVGFGVFY
+466 ILGLLAVGFGVSY
-479 RWPVSALLTPIVGPG
+479 QWPVTALLTPILGPG
-494 AQVTELGL
+494 AQVSTIGL
-502 WDSGLATVLLVVSL
+502 WDSNLATLLLIASLLAGLVV
-516 LIGLVIYLAGRP
+516 YWAGRP
-528 RRSVE
+528 RRSRE
-533 AEVFLG
+533 ADVFLG
-539 GEALDPAVYRVPG
+539 GEALDPEIYRVPG

-563 GLKQAYDMADRG
+563 GLKQAYALADHG
-575 TFDVYKQGYRAIK
+575 SFDLYLQGALVTRRVSRWVYK
-588 RASQWVYTYIDQA
+588 YIDQA

-615 LVGEILH
+615 LVGEVLH
-622 VLNARMV
+622 VLNTRMV
-629 LTRILWV
+629 LTRVLWA
-636 LYVLGGLTILFMPEQ
+636 LYALGGLAILFAPEQ
-651 YELITLT
+651 ADLITLT
-658 RVVACVGMIGWAFL
+658 RLIACTGMIGWAFL

-680 RMLLLAATSQLGFV
+680 RMLVLAATSQLGFV
-694 VLGFTL
+694 VLGITL
-700 SSAVALSYLGTG
+700 SSGVALSYLATG
-712 SVALLVLFIVTY
+712 SIALLVLFAVTY
-724 FIRRSLHTTS
+724 FIRRSLNTTS
-734 IDQMSGLA
+734 IEQMSGLA
-742 GKMPVAFVFFVLA
+742 ARMPVAFVFFVLA

-761 LPPFGSFFSKFLLGV
+761 LPPFGSFFSKFRLGV

-805 NFLRNE
+805 RFLGNA

>member
-1 MMNTLLFYPIAVPVI
+1 MNTLLFYPIAIPI
-16 FGLVCLLSPNQARG
+16 LAGLICLLTPKQARAL
-30 RREALLV
+30 REALTVL
-37 VTTLVTLALSI
+37 TTFVSLALSI
-48 FLFFQSDLSVSIR
+48 FLFTQPDLSISIR
-61 WLQLTPSLTIGF
+61 WLQFTSSISVGF

-78 AFARFTLVTIA
+78 AFARFPLVVIA
-89 AFGLLVGLYSLP
+89 AFGLLAGLYSLP
-101 FMRSHLR
+101 FMRAHPR
-108 HREYYAYYLIALG
+108 QREYYAYFLIALG
-121 VTSGAVLSGNLVL
+121 VTSGAVLAGNLVL

-144 LLFLMAGLNGDSAL
+144 LLFLMVGLNGDSAL

-164 LMIAGIGDLTLM
+164 LMIAGMGDLTLL
-176 LGIGLLW
+176 LGTGLLW
-183 TQTGSLSIGPGP
+183 TQTGSFSINSLSTLTLTLTTP
-195 TGGAGAGGL
+195 T
-204 AAQALVPS
+204 
-212 TPILGAA
+212 LGAA
-219 FVLMALGAFAKGG
+219 FVLMALGAFAKAG

-240 PAISTETPM
+240 PAISTETPL

-261 LGFYLLT
+261 LGIYLLT
-268 VLSLQI
+268 VLSIQI

-280 AGWFLMTVGA
+280 TSWFLMSIGA

-327 GTALGV
+327 GTTIGI

-343 IVVKGGLYLCGGS
+343 IIVKGGGLFLCGGS

-366 DDLGGLAKAMPLT
+366 DELGGLAKAMPWT
-379 FVSTLIASLAIAGV
+379 FASTLIASLAIAGV

-402 WMVYQGIIER
+402 WMVYQGIIEK
-412 GGTAFPVF
+412 GGPVFPIF

-443 WGDRPA
+443 WGDKPA
-449 GLGEGRE
+449 ELGKVKE
-456 SPWTMTLPIF
+456 SPWTITLPIF
-466 MLALVAVGFGVFY
+466 MLALLAIGFGVFY
-479 RWPVSALLTPIVGPG
+479 QWPMNVLLTPILGNG
-494 AQVTELGL
+494 AQVSVIGL
-502 WDSGLATVLLVVSL
+502 WNSSLATILLFASL
-516 LIGLVIYLAGRP
+516 LIGLVIYWAGRP
-528 RRSVE
+528 HRSLE
-533 AEVFLG
+533 EDVFLG
-539 GEALDPAVYRVPG
+539 GEVLDPEVYRVPG
-552 THFYGPVKSMD
+552 THFYGPVKDMD
-563 GLKQAYDMADRG
+563 GLRQAYDMADHG
-575 TFDVYKQGYRAIK
+575 DFDLYLQGAQLTK
-588 RASQWVYTYIDQA
+588 RVSNWVYQYIDQA

-615 LVGEILH
+615 LIGEILH

-629 LTRILWV
+629 LTHILWV
-636 LYVLGGLTILFMPEQ
+636 LYVLGGLAILFIPNQ
-651 YELITLT
+651 YDLITLT

-680 RMLLLAATSQLGFV
+680 RMLELATTSQFGFV
-694 VLGFTL
+694 VLGITL
-700 SSAVALSYLGTG
+700 SSGVALSYLATG
-712 SVALLVLFIVTY
+712 GIALLVLFAATY
-724 FIRRSLHTTS
+724 FIRRSLHTTE
-734 IDQMSGLA
+734 IDRMSGLA
-742 GKMPVAFVFFVLA
+742 GKMPLAFVFFVLA

-761 LPPFGSFFSKFLLGV
+761 LPPFGSFFSKFLLGM

-805 NFLRNE
+805 RFLQNE

>member
-1 MMNTLLFYPIAVPVI
+1 MNTLLFYPIAVPVLV
-16 FGLVCLLSPNQARG
+16 GLVCLLTRKQARAL
-30 RREALLV
+30 REALTVL
-37 VTTLVTLALSI
+37 TTLATLALSI
-48 FLFFQSDLSVSIR
+48 FLFVQPDLSVSIR
-61 WLQLTPSLTIGF
+61 WLQLTPNLTIGF
-73 DLHTS
+73 DLRTS

-89 AFGLLVGLYSLP
+89 SFGFLAGLYSLP
-101 FMRSHLR
+101 FMRAHPR
-108 HREYYAYYLIALG
+108 HREYYAYFLMALG
-121 VTSGAVLSGNLVL
+121 VTSGAVLAGNLILL
-134 LLFFWELHGF
+134 LLFWEMHGF

-158 PASTRT
+158 PASSRT
-164 LMIAGIGDLTLM
+164 LMIAGVGDLTLM

-183 TQTGSLSIGPGP
+183 TQTGSLSIDW
-195 TGGAGAGGL
+195 L
-204 AAQALVPS
+204 AAQALAPS
-212 TPILGAA
+212 TPLLGTA
-219 FVLMALGAFAKGG
+219 FMMIVLGAFAKGG
-232 IMPLHTWI
+232 VMPLHTWI

-268 VLSLQI
+268 LVSLQI
-274 FDISGW
+274 FDVSGW
-280 AGWFLMTVGA
+280 AGWFLMAVGA

-296 VLMAVIQKDF
+296 VLMAVVQKDF

-319 YMVIGIGT
+319 YMVMGIGT
-327 GTALGV
+327 GTPLGV

-343 IVVKGGLYLCGGS
+343 IIVKGSLYLCGGS

-366 DDLGGLAKAMPLT
+366 DEMGGLAKAMPWT
-379 FVSTLIASLAIAGV
+379 FVSTLVASLAIAGV

-412 GGTAFPVF
+412 GGAAFPLF

-443 WGDRPA
+443 WGDKPVGA
-449 GLGEGRE
+449 GEVKE
-456 SPWTMTLPIF
+456 SPWTITMPI
-466 MLALVAVGFGVFY
+466 LVLGLFAIGFGIFY
-479 RWPVSALLTPIVGPG
+479 HWPVAALLTPILGPG
-494 AQVTELGL
+494 AQLIELGL
-502 WDSGLATVLLVVSL
+502 WNAGLATILLLASL
-516 LIGLVIYLAGRP
+516 VIGLIIYWAGRP
-528 RRSVE
+528 RRAVE

-552 THFYGPVKSMD
+552 THFYGPVKNMD
-563 GLKQAYDMADRG
+563 GLKQAYAMADSG
-575 TFDVYKQGYRAIK
+575 SFDLYLQGSFLTR
-588 RASQWVYTYIDQA
+588 RASRWVYQYIDQA

-615 LVGEILH
+615 LIGEIMH

-629 LTRILWV
+629 LTRILWA
-636 LYVLGGLTILFMPEQ
+636 LYVLGGLAILFMPGQ

-658 RVVACVGMIGWAFL
+658 RIIACIGMIGWAFL
-672 AWVETDLQ
+672 AWVETNLQ
-680 RMLLLAATSQLGFV
+680 RMLVLAATSQLGFV
-694 VLGFTL
+694 VLGVTL

-712 SVALLVLFIVTY
+712 SIALLVLFAVAY
-724 FIRRSLHTTS
+724 FIRRTLHTTD

-755 ALWLSG
+755 ALWISG
-761 LPPFGSFFSKFLLGV
+761 LPPFGSFFSKFRLGV

-784 LTIAITGAAILTLAY
+784 LTIAITGAAIMTLAY

-805 NFLRNE
+805 SFLRNK